1 METYRIDF
9 AEAIA
14 ESKLDK
20 LKNITFDTKDQIA
33 WSRTGISIDSNDL
46 PESLPEIIEKISSQ
60 QVRFNLVSQT
70 FKVLNYSC
78 AACANSAE
86 TVLKYVDGVVSSS
99 ANYANHSASVTYLPQ
114 LTSPQIFKERLQ
126 EIGFDLILEK
136 SFDFEKAQNQ
146 KFERQKKEL
155 YLSAFFAV
163 PLFALGMFF
172 MDWQY
177 MPLVSLILAT
187 PLLFYFGRH
196 FFINAWK
203 KLLVK
208 DTNMD
213 TLVALSTGVAYFFS
227 LYTMI
232 FPHAFGHHGHSQV
245 YFESAGIVVFF
256 VLLGKYLEDFA
267 KNRAS
272 DAIKKLMEL
281 NSRSVRIIQDGKET
295 IGTVENIVK
304 GQILRVLAG
313 EKIPLDGI
321 VVSGQSH
328 VSESMINGEP
338 IPNLK
343 LTGDKLFAGTLN
355 QEGVLEFKVEKIY
368 SETYLSQIIKKV
380 ETALSSKAPVQKKV
394 DQVSRIFVPVV
405 ISISILSFLVWYYVF
420 HNFDL
425 ALLSFITV
433 LVVACP
439 CAMGLATPTALMVG
453 IGKGAANGILIKNA
467 ESLEKAGK
475 ISDLVLDKTGTL
487 TKGKPDIVSE
497 NWYDPAAI
505 YPKILVNIE
514 RNSTHPMAK
523 AIAGHFPD
531 EEEINIEQVEN
542 ISGKGIKATFE
553 GESYLAGN
561 EQFML
566 ENGVK
571 ITVKSNASI
580 IYFAKNNTL
589 LADFEVGDTLKTN
602 VKADITALQR
612 MGIKLHLL
620 SGDKQPVVKD
630 LAESLGIDQ
639 AQGEVLPD
647 QKGDYVQK
655 LKGNSDM
662 VAMVGDGINDAVALA
677 SADVSVAIGDG
688 SDAAKEVADITV
700 LGTDI
705 STVKK
710 AINLSKFTTST
721 IYQNLFW
728 AFIYNTLMIPV
739 AAGILYFYNGFLMSP
754 MLASAAMAMS
764 SVSVVSNSLRL
775 KFKKL

>member
-1 METYRIDF
+1 METYQIDF
-9 AEAIA
+9 EEPLAD
-14 ESKLDK
+14 SKLSI
-20 LKNITFDTKDQIA
+20 LKSTQYNTKDQIEWHKA
-33 WSRTGISIDSNDL
+33 GLTVKSDDL
-46 PESLPEIIEKISSQ
+46 SEILPEIVQNLLAQK
-60 QVRFNLVSQT
+60 VKLNLVSQT

-86 TVLKYVDGVVSSS
+86 TVLKYVDGVVNSS

-146 KFERQKKEL
+146 KFEKQKKEL

-177 MPLVSLILAT
+177 MPLVSLVLAT
-187 PLLFYFGRH
+187 PLVFYFGRH

-213 TLVALSTGVAYFFS
+213 TLVALSTGVAYLFS
-227 LYTMI
+227 VYTML
-232 FPHAFGHHGHSQV
+232 FPHSFGHHGHSQV

-256 VLLGKYLEDFA
+256 VLLGKYLEDSA

-281 NSRSVRIIQDGKET
+281 NSRSVRIIQDGKEST
-295 IGTVENIVK
+295 GNVEDIAK

-313 EKIPLDGI
+313 EKIPLDG
-321 VVSGQSH
+321 VVISGYSH

-338 IPNLK
+338 LPNLK
-343 LTGDKLFAGTLN
+343 QKGDKLFAGTLN
-355 QEGVLEFKVEKIY
+355 QEGVLEFSVEKIFT
-368 SETYLSQIIKKV
+368 ETYLSQIIKKV
-380 ETALSSKAPVQKKV
+380 EEALSSKAPVQKKV
-394 DQVSRIFVPVV
+394 DQVSRVFVPVV
-405 ISISILSFLVWYYVF
+405 ISISILSFLVWNFVF

-475 ISDLVLDKTGTL
+475 ITDLVLDKTGTL
-487 TKGKPDIVSE
+487 TKGKPDIITE
-497 NWYDPAAI
+497 KWYDSADI
-505 YPKILVNIE
+505 YRKILVNIE

-523 AIAGHFPD
+523 AIVGHFP
-531 EEEINIEQVEN
+531 EEKEINIEQIEN
-542 ISGKGIKATFE
+542 ISGKGIKATFDE
-553 GESYLAGN
+553 NSYWAGN

-566 ENGVK
+566 ENGVE
-571 ITVKSNASI
+571 ITEKSNASI

-589 LADFEVGDTLKTN
+589 IAEFEVGDTLKTN
-602 VKADITALQR
+602 VKADITALHR

-620 SGDKQPVVKD
+620 SGDKHLVVKD
-630 LAESLGIDQ
+630 LAKTLGIDQ
-639 AQGEVLPD
+639 AEGEVLPD
-647 QKGDYVQK
+647 QKGEYVQK
-655 LKGNSDM
+655 LKENADM

-677 SADVSVAIGDG
+677 EADVSIAIGEG
-688 SDAAKEVADITV
+688 SDAAKEVADITL

-705 STVKK
+705 STIKK
-710 AINLSKFTTST
+710 AIRLSKFTTST

-728 AFIYNTLMIPV
+728 AFIYNTLAIPV